1 MNLTKAI
8 FPFVV
13 VILSLTSFS
22 FRKDKS
28 RLELIEIQASTTQK
42 NVTCDFIKNV
52 TNSVELELD
61 EEQEEQEKHSIVC
74 LNDFISYN
82 TFAKVLF
89 KFNFQLQSYSFPQRN
104 LLYIIFLKIL
114 I

>member
-1 MNLTKAI
+1 VKLKKAI
-8 FPFVV
+8 FLFVV

-28 RLELIEIQASTTQK
+28 QLELIEIQASTTPK
-42 NVTCDFIKNV
+42 NATCDFIKNI

-61 EEQEEQEKHSIVC
+61 EEQEEQEDNSIVYS
-74 LNDFISYN
+74 NDFISSN
-82 TFAKVLF
+82 TFVRAPF